1 MKIYFKNQEFKMNW
15 KELATFI
22 LVIYLLVTDNLT
34 VVVEFI
40 KSLLK

>member
-1 MKIYFKNQEFKMNW
+1 MKINFKNQEFKMNW
-15 KELATFI
+15 KELAAFI
-22 LVIYLLVTDNLT
+22 LVIYLLVTDNLA